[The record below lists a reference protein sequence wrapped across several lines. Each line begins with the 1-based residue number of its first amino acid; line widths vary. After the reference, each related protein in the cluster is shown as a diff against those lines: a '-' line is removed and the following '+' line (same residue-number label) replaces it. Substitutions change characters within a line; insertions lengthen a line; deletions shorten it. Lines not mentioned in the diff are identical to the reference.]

1 MTESQYK
8 KRVLPLKNGFGRSM
22 CVIAEQE
29 GTTTAFLIKN
39 DGQTPV
45 YVYKKDGKY
54 EEGKAEEE
62 KYEFSQTAIDDICAV
77 IYGGFEQT
85 GKPLKTAFV
94 GFINEECEIKPFG
107 NSGKKEE
114 KIQGKKKEQEIQ
126 KEEKKEEH
134 KEIKPQNLKKTK
146 PIDENKIKYAPVIEE
161 YEKMKKQGSAQNNFK
176 KIIEIF
182 SKEMQN
188 MEKSGVLDKKDVEY
202 IETGKTNKS
211 STDRLFESRKKTEPF
226 KDRDYDW
233 VVINAADM
241 WQTEISDCK
250 CIMNPMVILSEIKY
264 HHLAL
269 GKNKETGKYVF
280 AVPEKFSENDKKTA
294 KKLGFKDFWFCERE
308 KSPFGYWVMDIK

>member
-176 KIIEIF
+176 KTIEIF

-226 KDRDYDW
+226 KDSDYDW

>member
-62 KYEFSQTAIDDICAV
+62 KYEFSPMTIEDICAV
-77 IYGGFEQT
+77 IYGGFEKT
-85 GKPLKTAFV
+85 GEPLKTSFV
-94 GFINEECEIKPFG
+94 GFAGEECEIKPFG
-107 NSGKKEE
+107 NIGKKEE
-114 KIQGKKKEQEIQ
+114 KTQGKKKEQEIQ

-161 YEKMKKQGSAQNNFK
+161 YEKMKKQDSAQNNFK

-226 KDRDYDW
+226 KDSDYDW